1 MKTRLSFSCGKPRI
15 TLILILFAAL
25 LGNTAAQSAPSA
37 TYLDTAPVIGNFSA
51 SNPINCP
58 PLPAPSGTTVT
69 VSTESALRYQAAN
82 AASGTTILVASGTY
96 NLSDTVQVLNNN
108 ITIRGLTGNRADVI
122 LDAGGMISGLT
133 HAIYIDADDA
143 TIANLTIRNAG
154 EHGVSIQGTDRPML
168 YNLHIKD
175 TGYQLVKV
183 NPLGD
188 GSEDGL
194 LACSRLEY
202 TTTSPEDY
210 TNGISAHNAHR
221 WVVRDNE
228 WYRIRT
234 PNNVPAPA
242 ILFWSGSSD
251 TIVERNL
258 LVNCFQGIAFGNS
271 SHGPGDHTGGIVRNN
286 FIYAGMLHDSLIE
299 MVHATG
305 WLVANNTA
313 LLLNPDSGLTWG
325 MEARFSDTSGAFA
338 YNLTNMNIINR
349 DGAGATLT
357 GNVTNASSSWFINP
371 AAGNLHLQL
380 TATGAIDQAV
390 ALVQVDDDFD
400 GNVRPTGA
408 APDVGA
414 DEYTLEN
421 SPTILTATF
430 RSNASYDGWILE
442 SSETSKKGGA
452 KNNTGKTFKV
462 GDDAYNRQYRGI
474 LSFDTSG
481 LPDGAEII
489 KATLMVKRAGLVG
502 RSPFSTH
509 QGLRVD
515 IRSGKFGA
523 SPRLQVSDFQAR
535 ASRNLVGRFSS
546 TAYGGWYA
554 ADLGSAAFPYIHK
567 AGTTQFRLRFY
578 KDDNND
584 WGADYFKFY
593 SGSMSADSRPQL
605 KVEYYVP

>member
-1 MKTRLSFSCGKPRI
+1 M
-15 TLILILFAAL
+15 A
-25 LGNTAAQSAPSA
+25 
-37 TYLDTAPVIGNFSA
+37 
-51 SNPINCP
+51 
-58 PLPAPSGTTVT
+58 

-96 NLSDTVQVLNNN
+96 NLADTVQVLNNN
-108 ITIRGLTGNRADVI
+108 ITIRSQTGNRADVI
-122 LDAGGMISGLT
+122 LDAGGMGTGLT
-133 HAIYIDADDA
+133 HAIYIDADDV

-154 EHGVSIQGTDRPML
+154 EHGVSIQGNDRPTL

-175 TGYQLVKV
+175 TGYQLIKV

-202 TTTSPEDY
+202 ATTSPDDY
-210 TNGISAHNAHR
+210 TNGISAHNAYR

-286 FIYAGMLHDSLIE
+286 FIYASMLHDSLIE

-325 MEARFSDTSGAFA
+325 MEARFADTTGTFA
-338 YNLTNMNIINR
+338 YNLTNMSIINR
-349 DGAGATLT
+349 DGAGANLT
-357 GNVTNASSSWFINP
+357 GNVTNAASSWFINP
-371 AAGNLHLQL
+371 SAGNLHLRL
-380 TATGAIDQAV
+380 TATGAIDQAA
-390 ALVQVDDDFD
+390 ALAQVSDDFD
-400 GNVRPTGA
+400 GDARPKGS

-414 DEYTLEN
+414 DEHTLEH
-421 SPTILTATF
+421 SPTIVTATF
-430 RSNASYDGWILE
+430 RSIASQDGFVLE
-442 SSETSKKGGA
+442 SSETSGKGGA
-452 KNNTGKTFKV
+452 KNNRSKVFLV
-462 GDDAYNRQYRGI
+462 GDNASNRQYRGI

-481 LPDGAEII
+481 LPDAAVITKVML
-489 KATLMVKRAGLVG
+489 KAKKAGLIG
-502 RSPFSTH
+502 TNPFKTH
-509 QGLRVD
+509 KGLRVD
-515 IRSGKFGA
+515 IRSPKFG
-523 SPRLQVSDFQAR
+523 SKVTLQASDFQAR
-535 ASRNLVGRFSS
+535 ASKNLVGKFSNRLVS
-546 TAYGGWYA
+546 RWYTANLSATAY
-554 ADLGSAAFPYIHK
+554 PYINK
-567 AGTTQFRLRFY
+567 AGTTQYRLRFY

-584 WGADYFKFY
+584 GGADYFKFY
-593 SGSMSADSRPQL
+593 SGNAPVSSRPQL
-605 KVEYYVP
+605 IVEYYVP